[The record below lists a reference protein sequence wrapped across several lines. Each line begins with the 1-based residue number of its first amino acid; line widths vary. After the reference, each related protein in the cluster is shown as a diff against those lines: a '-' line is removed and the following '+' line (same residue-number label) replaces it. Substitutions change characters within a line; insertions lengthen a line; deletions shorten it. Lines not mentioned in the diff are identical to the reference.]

1 MILSECISEFIID
14 QKVKGNSHLTVSYY
28 ERSLKLFVGFLGDI
42 SVDELSLLKCK
53 QFVLYLQN
61 DGSKNSVT
69 IQTYVR
75 GVRAFLSWLYMN
87 EYIDFC
93 LTEKFKLPKAQSK
106 IKDILTPA
114 EIDILFK
121 AFDETTFLGIRN
133 SCIVSFMLGSGCRCC
148 EIVSLKSDSVHI
160 EEGYALVLGKGNK
173 QRNVPIGDIAKDKL
187 RLYISLRPDSE
198 YFFVQENGAPIT
210 SDTLKD
216 LFRKLKIKTG
226 ISRLHAHL
234 LRHTFATMYLNNGG
248 NIYTLQTILG
258 HTSLEMVKKYLHI
271 APYVVVN
278 DFHKYSPIDK
288 KSPR

>member
-1 MILSECISEFIID
+1 MKISECISEFIID
-14 QKVKGNSHLTVSYY
+14 QRVKGNSHLTVSYY

-61 DGSKNSVT
+61 DGSKNS
-69 IQTYVR
+69 
-75 GVRAFLSWLYMN
+75 
-87 EYIDFC
+87 
-93 LTEKFKLPKAQSK
+93 
-106 IKDILTPA
+106 
-114 EIDILFK
+114 
-121 AFDETTFLGIRN
+121 
-133 SCIVSFMLGSGCRCC
+133 
-148 EIVSLKSDSVHI
+148 
-160 EEGYALVLGKGNK
+160 AL
-173 QRNVPIGDIAKDKL
+173 
-187 RLYISLRPDSE
+187 
-198 YFFVQENGAPIT
+198 IT

-216 LFRKLKIKTG
+216 LFRKLKKKTG

-278 DFHKYSPIDK
+278 DFFKYSPIDK
-288 KSPR
+288 KSPG

>member
-1 MILSECISEFIID
+1 MKISECISEFIID
-14 QKVKGNSHLTVSYY
+14 QRVKGNSHLTVSYY

-42 SVDELSLLKCK
+42 SGDELSLLKCK

-75 GVRAFLSWLYMN
+75 GVRAFLSWLYVN
-87 EYIDFC
+87 DYIDFC

-148 EIVSLKSDSVHI
+148 EIVSLKSDSVHVD
-160 EEGYALVLGKGNK
+160 EGYALVLGKGNK

-187 RLYISLRPDSE
+187 RLYMSLRPDSE
-198 YFFVQENGAPIT
+198 YFFVQENSAPIT

-234 LRHTFATMYLNNGG
+234 LRHTFATMMLTLGADL
-248 NIYTLQTILG
+248 YTTSKLLG
-258 HTSLEMVKKYLHI
+258 HADVKMTQVYAKI
-271 APYVVVN
+271 INQKKDDAVN
-278 DFHKYSPIDK
+278 LVNGLFD
-288 KSPR
+288 

>member
-1 MILSECISEFIID
+1 MKITECISEFIID

-106 IKDILTPA
+106 IKDIITPA
-114 EIDILFK
+114 EIK
-121 AFDETTFLGIRN
+121 
-133 SCIVSFMLGSGCRCC
+133 SFA
-148 EIVSLKSDSVHI
+148 I
-160 EEGYALVLGKGNK
+160 
-173 QRNVPIGDIAKDKL
+173 
-187 RLYISLRPDSE
+187 
-198 YFFVQENGAPIT
+198 
-210 SDTLKD
+210 
-216 LFRKLKIKTG
+216 
-226 ISRLHAHL
+226 
-234 LRHTFATMYLNNGG
+234 
-248 NIYTLQTILG
+248 
-258 HTSLEMVKKYLHI
+258 
-271 APYVVVN
+271 
-278 DFHKYSPIDK
+278 
-288 KSPR
+288 

>member
-1 MILSECISEFIID
+1 MKITECISEFIID
-14 QKVKGNSHLTVSYY
+14 QRVKGNSSLTITYY
-28 ERSLKLFVGFLGDI
+28 ERSLNLFLSFLGDI
-42 SVDELSLLKCK
+42 PIENLTLPLCK
-53 QFVLYLQN
+53 QFVIFLQN
-61 DGSKNSVT
+61 DSSKGSVT
-69 IQTYVR
+69 VQTYVR
-75 GVRAFLSWLYMN
+75 GVRAFLSWLYVN
-87 EYIDFC
+87 DYIDFC

-187 RLYISLRPDSE
+187 RLYMSLRPDSE

-278 DFHKYSPIDK
+278 DFHKFSPIDK
-288 KSPR
+288 KSPG

>member
-1 MILSECISEFIID
+1 MKIVKCIEEFILD
-14 QKVKGNSHLTVSYY
+14 QRVKGNSHLTVSYY
-28 ERSLKLFVGFLGDI
+28 ERSLKLFVDFLGDI
-42 SVDELSLLKCK
+42 SVEDLNLLKCK

-61 DGSKNSVT
+61 DISKGSVT
-69 IQTYVR
+69 VQTYVR
-75 GVRAFLSWLYMN
+75 GVRSFLSWLYVN
-87 EYIDFC
+87 DYIDFC

-114 EIDILFK
+114 EIDILFNS
-121 AFDETTFLGIRN
+121 FDETTFLGIRN

-160 EEGYALVLGKGNK
+160 DEGYALVLGKGNK
-173 QRNVPIGDIAKDKL
+173 QRNVPIGDIAKDRL
-187 RLYISLRPDSE
+187 RLYMSLRPVSE
-198 YFFVQENGAPIT
+198 NFFVQENGAPIT

-216 LFRKLKIKTG
+216 IFRKLKVKTG
-226 ISRLHAHL
+226 IPRLHAHL

-278 DFHKYSPIDK
+278 DFHKFSPIDK